1 MEAVVLQG
9 RRILLIIAG
18 GIAAY
23 KSLELIRRLRD
34 RGAAVRCV
42 MTRAAAEFVTPLS
55 VASLSED
62 KVYSDLFSLT
72 DESELGHIRLSRED
86 DLLVVAPATAGLMAR
101 MAAGKAERLPATQ
114 LLLSAQPH

>member
-1 MEAVVLQG
+1 VLEV

-42 MTRAAAEFVTPLS
+42 MTKAAEQFVTPLS

-62 KVYSDLFSLT
+62 KVYGDLFSLT
-72 DESELGHIRLSRED
+72 D
-86 DLLVVAPATAGLMAR
+86 
-101 MAAGKAERLPATQ
+101 
-114 LLLSAQPH
+114 